1 MSIKDEYLNF
11 RNSMGLKTINFKDRV
26 ILQNFIKKNLQEI
39 WREKPNFSNA
49 GLLSNYMTRYAI
61 GFAYYDCQPTPFC
74 QQRCYGLPI
83 AGMHDYYMLRLGV
96 ITSES
101 FKNADYRFINIL
113 KNKLKSLNL
122 KCLKIGH
129 WGDATIE
136 QVPNIVNMVKD
147 LENTKFWWYTRKK
160 EIAAAANEH
169 ELPNLKAYLSLD
181 PSTEYPSSDEY
192 PFGITYLF
200 GDGLC
205 HENHERIIKDNRL
218 VAIFAL
224 KRRKFIEAPELYGL
238 ASHPKICKEKD
249 LTTKLGAKANEIC
262 LACSGRCNYS

>member
-1 MSIKDEYLNF
+1 
-11 RNSMGLKTINFKDRV
+11 
-26 ILQNFIKKNLQEI
+26 
-39 WREKPNFSNA
+39 
-49 GLLSNYMTRYAI
+49 
-61 GFAYYDCQPTPFC
+61 
-74 QQRCYGLPI
+74 
-83 AGMHDYYMLRLGV
+83 MHDYYMLRLGV

-101 FKNADYRFINIL
+101 FKNEDYRFINIL
-113 KNKLKSLNL
+113 KNKLKNLNL
-122 KCLKIGH
+122 RCLKIGH
-129 WGDATIE
+129 WGDATLE
-136 QVPNIVNMVKD
+136 QVPNIINMVKE
-147 LENTKFWWYTRKK
+147 LENTKFWWYTRKI
-160 EIAAAANEH
+160 EVAAAANEH